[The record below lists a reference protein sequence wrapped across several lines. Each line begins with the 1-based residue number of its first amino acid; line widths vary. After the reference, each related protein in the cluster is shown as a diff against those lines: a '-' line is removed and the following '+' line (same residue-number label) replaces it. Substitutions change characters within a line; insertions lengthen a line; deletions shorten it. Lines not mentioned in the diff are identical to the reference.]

1 MILLN
6 IKHASYQILHYQ
18 VMTINVSYDLK
29 YFAIP
34 NYVMTLALT
43 PDTRHGDA
51 TTHRVIKC

>member
-51 TTHRVIKC
+51 TTHRV